1 MSESI
6 PSQSGESDPLALLAG
21 FSQSTRLLKL
31 TTPLGAD
38 VLLAECVRGE
48 EGIAT
53 GFSFKIAALSTDA
66 AISLKSLIGQPV
78 LLELMTVASRD
89 QLRPFHGHVT
99 AIDMAGAN
107 GGFARYNLTVEPWT
121 AFLARGRDS
130 RIFQDMTVFDILDTV
145 FTAYQGQGKLA
156 PAWRFDILDRA
167 VYPKRSITTQYQESD
182 LAFARRLMHEEGLFD
197 YFEHSGDAASPR
209 LGSHTMVIADH
220 NGSFKPN
227 AQASIAFSQ
236 PGATMREDT
245 LDRWRTE
252 LRLQTNAIELSSW
265 DYRSLDTRPV
275 GAASADGGDG
285 SPLVSRDAPGA
296 YAYQSREQ
304 GQRIADNQLQAF
316 EASKEIHVGAGTVR
330 TLAPGTTF
338 ALTGQAQFDLAG
350 SDDERSFL
358 VVRTVHLMHNNL
370 SADLKSN
377 LMQRLGEGLLD
388 ALIGKEEKTS
398 LHAVGKAMGERPLYR
413 VRIDA
418 IRSNIPY
425 RSSGTDAHGQLL
437 HPRPTIHGQQTAIVV
452 GPPGAPIHTD
462 RDHRVKVQF
471 HWQRGAQSHSRLQH
485 PMPDGHTGAPGDDQA
500 GTWVRV
506 ATPMAPM
513 AGANWGSSALPRI
526 GQEVLIDF
534 LEGNIDRPVVLG
546 TVYNGRGQADAQHNQ
561 VAGGAGV
568 ATGNAP
574 AWFPGEAGGHAHPAA
589 LSGIKTQAI
598 QSSQGGSGAYNQLV
612 FDDSPGQSRVGLQR
626 HATAHQGTAELN
638 LGHLL
643 HQSDNQRLKAAGFGA
658 ELKTEHSIAVRAG
671 KGVLLSTDARGSATG
686 SQMDSKEAITQLEES
701 VQLQTDLDEMA
712 QKHSTLTVGGKAPAP
727 GPAKPLPAIAQLQRS
742 KDVLGAVESDVTA
755 YSEQHLQLSSPAGIA
770 ANTPANAVLGAAGT
784 SLTAGHDI
792 NLASQRNSYASVKEG
807 IKFFT
812 YGKATSAQKPNQ
824 EIGIRLHAASG
835 KVSSQ
840 SQADETRLTADKA
853 LTVTS
858 TAKGITVAGK
868 QHVRLTAQGAHL
880 KLEGGNIE
888 LHGPGKIEFKASMKE
903 LTGPMS
909 ATPTLP
915 ALPQAANL
923 DNSIEILF
931 HYDDLAPIPGAAYKV
946 TFENGTVREGKL
958 DDKGHALLT
967 GTPPGEYVVEYGDD
981 PRPWKPPE
989 EETPEYKKPD
999 FKAAMDAEME
1009 RERKLRE
1016 QSQGWV

>member
-1 MSESI
+1 MSETFS
-6 PSQSGESDPLALLAG
+6 SQISELDPLALLSG
-21 FSQSTRLLKL
+21 FTQSTRILKL

-38 VLLAECVRGE
+38 ALLAECVRGE
-48 EGIAT
+48 EGIGI

-66 AISLKSLIGQPV
+66 AIPLKSLIGQPV
-78 LLELMTVASRD
+78 LLELMTAASRD

-99 AIDMAGAN
+99 AIDIAGAN

-145 FTAYQGQGKLA
+145 FNPYQGRGKLA
-156 PAWRFDILDRA
+156 PAWRFDIVDRD

-182 LAFARRLMHEEGLFD
+182 LAFAERLMHEEGLFH
-197 YFEHSGDAASPR
+197 YFEHSGDAASPG

-252 LRLQTNAIELSSW
+252 LRLQTNAVELSSW
-265 DYRSLDTRPV
+265 DYRSLDTRDV

-285 SPLVSRDAPGA
+285 APLVSRDAPGA

-316 EASKEIHVGAGTVR
+316 EAGKEIHVGAGTVR

-358 VVRTVHLMHNNL
+358 VVRVVHLMHNNL
-370 SADLKSN
+370 GADLKSS
-377 LMQRLGEGLLD
+377 LMQRLGQGLLD

-398 LHAVGKAMGERPLYR
+398 LHAVGKAIAERPLYR

-418 IRSNIPY
+418 IRSNVPY
-425 RSSGTDAHGQLL
+425 RASGTDAHGQLL

-485 PMPDGHTGAPGDDQA
+485 PMPDGHIGAPGDDQA

-506 ATPMAPM
+506 ATPMAPV

-534 LEGNIDRPVVLG
+534 LEGNIDRPVVIG

-589 LSGIKTQAI
+589 LSGIKTQAL

-612 FDDSPGQSRVGLQR
+612 FDDSPGQSRLGLQR

-643 HQSDNQRLKAAGFGA
+643 HQSDNQRLKPAGFGA
-658 ELKTEHSIAVRAG
+658 ELKTEHSVAVRAG
-671 KGVLLSTDARGSATG
+671 KGLLLSTDARGGGTG
-686 SQMDSKEAITQLEES
+686 GQMDSREAITQVEES
-701 VQLQTDLDEMA
+701 VQLQTDLAETA
-712 QKHSTLTVGGKAPAP
+712 QKHCAKLKDEAAPTE
-727 GPAKPLPAIAQLQRS
+727 LPAIKQMTHVGE
-742 KDVLGAVESDVTA
+742 VLRGTDAGSSSGAGGESESATA
-755 YSEQHLQLSSPAGIA
+755 AAYTEAHAQLSSPAGIVA
-770 ANTPANAVLGAAGT
+770 ATPANALLATGKTSNLSAGQDISFAAQGDT
-784 SLTAGHDI
+784 YHAVKAGI
-792 NLASQRNSYASVKEG
+792 GL
-807 IKFFT
+807 FT
-812 YGKATSAQKPNQ
+812 YGKATSPDKPNK

-840 SQADETRLTADKA
+840 SQSDETKLTADKA
-853 LTVTS
+853 VTVTS
-858 TAKGITVAGK
+858 VAKSVAIRAK
-868 QHVRLTAQGAHL
+868 QYVALTSQGATL
-880 KLEGGNIE
+880 KMEGGNIM
-888 LHGPGKIEFKASMKE
+888 LHGPGTISFKASAKE
-903 LTGPMS
+903 LAGPS
-909 ATPTLP
+909 SSSSELKLP
-915 ALPQAANL
+915 P
-923 DNSIEILF
+923 
-931 HYDDLAPIPGAAYKV
+931 V
-946 TFENGTVREGKL
+946 GKL
-958 DDKGHALLT
+958 AECPSAQSDAAT
-967 GTPPGEYVVEYGDD
+967 GG
-981 PRPWKPPE
+981 
-989 EETPEYKKPD
+989 
-999 FKAAMDAEME
+999 ASAI
-1009 RERKLRE
+1009 
-1016 QSQGWV
+1016 

>member
-1 MSESI
+1 MSESVS
-6 PSQSGESDPLALLAG
+6 SQNSSPASLLAG
-21 FSQSTRLLKL
+21 FTQSTRILKL

-48 EGIAT
+48 EGIGT

-78 LLELMTVASRD
+78 LLELMTAASRD

-107 GGFARYNLTVEPWT
+107 GGFARYNLTLEPWT

-130 RIFQDMTVFDILDTV
+130 RIFQDMTVFDILDTI
-145 FTAYQGQGKLA
+145 FAAYQGQGKLV

-197 YFEHSGDAASPR
+197 YFEHSGDAASPG

-236 PGATMREDT
+236 PGATMRQDT

-252 LRLQTNAIELSSW
+252 LRLQTNAVELSSW
-265 DYRSLDTRPV
+265 DYRSLDTRAV
-275 GAASADGGDG
+275 SAVSADGGDG
-285 SPLVSRDAPGA
+285 SPLVSRDASGA

-330 TLAPGTTF
+330 TLSPGTTF
-338 ALTGQAQFDLAG
+338 ALTGQAQFDLVG

-370 SADLKSN
+370 SADLKSS
-377 LMQRLGEGLLD
+377 LVQRIGQGLLD
-388 ALIGKEEKTS
+388 ALIGEEEKTS

-413 VRIDA
+413 NRIDA

-506 ATPMAPM
+506 ATPMAPV

-534 LEGNIDRPVVLG
+534 LEGNVDRPVVLG

-612 FDDSPGQSRVGLQR
+612 FDDSPGQSRLGLQR

-712 QKHSTLTVGGKAPAP
+712 RKHNTSAIGGKTPAP
-727 GPAKPLPAIAQLQRS
+727 EPIAPLSTIAELKRS
-742 KDVLGAVESDVTA
+742 IDVLGATESGVPAYTA
-755 YSEQHLQLSSPAGIA
+755 PHLQLSSPAGIA
-770 ANTPANAVLGAAGT
+770 VNTPANALLTASFT
-784 SLTAGHDI
+784 SSLVAGHDI
-792 NLASQRNSYASVKEG
+792 NFAAQRNIYVSVRDG
-807 IKFFT
+807 IRLFS
-812 YGKATSAQKPNQ
+812 YGKVTNKQKPNL
-824 EIGIRLHAASG
+824 EDGIRLHAASG
-835 KVSSQ
+835 KVSSHSQ
-840 SQADETRLTADKA
+840 SADTKLTADKA
-853 LTVTS
+853 LMVVS
-858 TAKGITVAGK
+858 TTKSVSVSGK
-868 QHVRLTAQGAHL
+868 QHVMLNAQGAHL

-888 LHGPGKIEFKASMKE
+888 LYGPGKIDFKASMKE
-903 LTGPMS
+903 LTGPVS
-909 ATPTLP
+909 VPNVEI
-915 ALPQAANL
+915 ANKIGEL
-923 DNSIEILF
+923 NIKRDLEI
-931 HYDDLAPIPGAAYKV
+931 
-946 TFENGTVREGKL
+946 
-958 DDKGHALLT
+958 
-967 GTPPGEYVVEYGDD
+967 EYVDADGNALTNEPIALRFSSGAKDD
-981 PRPWKPPE
+981 V
-989 EETPEYKKPD
+989 TLD
-999 FKAAMDAEME
+999 GSGKATIKNAPLGPFGAKQPK
-1009 RERKLRE
+1009 RK
-1016 QSQGWV
+1016 